1 MALAVE
7 VGAGVGSG
15 DSGSERAAKR
25 QARLE
30 ETRLKKM
37 LELEPKR
44 LEELHYAIQMR
55 TRNSGGGERASAAVE
70 ETPNDHQQQN
80 NDQHMEEDD
89 EDVVGDADNQY
100 DNDEGDGNA
109 EAVDQEFME
118 EEKEAVVEE

>member
-1 MALAVE
+1 MAQRFPP
-7 VGAGVGSG
+7 SPP
-15 DSGSERAAKR
+15 K
-25 QARLE
+25 
-30 ETRLKKM
+30 TRLKKM

-44 LEELHYAIQMR
+44 LEELHHAIQMR
-55 TRNSGGGERASAAVE
+55 TRNSGGGEGASAAVE

-118 EEKEAVVEE
+118 EEKKAVVED